1 MRISADTAVQSVDE
15 IPEVT
20 ITDLLDQ
27 LRVSLFDN
35 AERFTDLE
43 TQAIVRAAL
52 QNDREE
58 FAVQF
63 TRLHIEN
70 GVSGMD
76 VWK

>member
-1 MRISADTAVQSVDE
+1 MRISADTALQSVDE

-27 LRVSLFDN
+27 LRVALFDN

-70 GVSGMD
+70 GVSGMN

>member
-1 MRISADTAVQSVDE
+1 MRISADTALRSVDE

-27 LRVSLFDN
+27 LRVALFDN
-35 AERFTDLE
+35 AERFTDSE

-70 GVSGMD
+70 GSSGMN